1 MPEQVI
7 MDLDA
12 TAVLPDRNKL
22 TIPEAL
28 VAEGWKQC
36 PECGLCWG
44 PEEMV
49 CPDCGAD
56 LQKNSQ
62 IN

>member
-22 TIPEAL
+22 TIQEAL

-36 PECGLCWG
+36 PNPDCGLCWG
-44 PEEMV
+44 PEEV
-49 CPDCGAD
+49 ICPECRAD
-56 LQKNSQ
+56 LRKD
-62 IN
+62 